1 MIFDWVKFNL
11 HEKDL
16 LAMKIKKQC
25 LGSDP
30 LDCETLGFIG
40 FQSVS
45 LNDFYLS
52 LRGSHVSHRRAEDF
66 VPWYNNSSL

>member
-30 LDCETLGFIG
+30 LDPQHFGF
-40 FQSVS
+40 
-45 LNDFYLS
+45 LD
-52 LRGSHVSHRRAEDF
+52 LR
-66 VPWYNNSSL
+66 